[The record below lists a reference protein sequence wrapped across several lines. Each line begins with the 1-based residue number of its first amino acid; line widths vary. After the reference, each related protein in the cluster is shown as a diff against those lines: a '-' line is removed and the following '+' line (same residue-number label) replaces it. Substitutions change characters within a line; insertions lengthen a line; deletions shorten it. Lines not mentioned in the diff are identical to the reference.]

1 VLESFAGGLLFG
13 VRSGRGSP
21 WVLLLHG
28 WGRDHEDFAAVLCGT
43 NGKLQGPGALDAIAL
58 DLPGFGSTPA
68 PEVPMG
74 TEGYAAEVAK
84 VLEVMGDEVVV
95 VGHSFGGRVALR
107 IAARHPERVK
117 ALVLAGAPLV
127 PVASHSRR
135 KPSTRYKVMRSL
147 AKAGIVSEE
156 RLERARR
163 RFGSSDYAAAK
174 GVMRSVLVQTLAED
188 YADEIRAVSCPVELV
203 WGEMDSEV
211 PLSVAQELLA
221 RWPQA
226 KLTVCKGA
234 GHLLPRTNPSAL
246 REAIERQRPSGVFR
260 ASAETLG
267 Q

>member
-1 VLESFAGGLLFG
+1 MLESFAGGLLFG

-107 IAARHPERVK
+107 IAARQPERVK